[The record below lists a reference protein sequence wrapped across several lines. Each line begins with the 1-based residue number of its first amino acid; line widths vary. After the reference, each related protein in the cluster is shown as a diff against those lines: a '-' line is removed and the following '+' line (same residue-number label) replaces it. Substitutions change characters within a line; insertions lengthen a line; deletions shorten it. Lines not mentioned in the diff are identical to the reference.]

1 MDAADKVDILV
12 VDDNPAKLLAL
23 DTILTDLDQ
32 HLVKL
37 HSGEE
42 ALRRLLT
49 QDFAVIL
56 LDVNLP
62 GMDGFETAA
71 MIRQRKQSEHTPII
85 FTSSISTTETHAAR
99 GYSLGAVD
107 YIFTPIVPESL
118 RSKVAVCVGLAKKS
132 APVRTRAELPAH
144 RQQAGRGVGREA
156 VELVAPLA
164 KQWNVTLDDRTAD
177 ASWALLGDRQRLKQV
192 LLNLLSNAVKYT
204 PKGGGVR
211 LWAEEAPEG
220 RLRISVRD
228 TGIGIPA
235 DRMAR
240 LFTPFDRLGAEQTK
254 VEGTGLGLALSKRL

>member
-107 YIFTPIVPESL
+107 YIFTPIVPEIL
-118 RSKVAVCVGLAKKS
+118 RSKVAVFVELAKKS
-132 APVRTRAELPAH
+132 A
-144 RQQAGRGVGREA
+144 
-156 VELVAPLA
+156 LV
-164 KQWNVTLDDRTAD
+164 
-177 ASWALLGDRQRLKQV
+177 LKQAEQLGRSEQAARELAEARAV
-192 LLNLLSNAVKYT
+192 LL
-204 PKGGGVR
+204 
-211 LWAEEAPEG
+211 
-220 RLRISVRD
+220 
-228 TGIGIPA
+228 A
-235 DRMAR
+235 D
-240 LFTPFDRLGAEQTK
+240 LESK
-254 VEGTGLGLALSKRL
+254 NLALE